1 MHSHQVRIP
10 GKSASIVRL
19 LAANVNQ
26 CAVYSFYGFRC
37 GKGKCKMK
45 DLFDGCFFFCICI
58 AIHVLL
64 VADCKCQIV
73 LFIISLLSNVVKVNH
88 WWIQVAFRPWPYPK
102 A

>member
-1 MHSHQVRIP
+1 MHSHLVRIP

-26 CAVYSFYGFRC
+26 CAVYPFYGFRC
-37 GKGKCKMK
+37 GKGKCKLK
-45 DLFDGCFFFCICI
+45 DLFDGWLFCICI

-64 VADCKCQIV
+64 VADYKCQIV
-73 LFIISLLSNVVKVNH
+73 LFIISLLSNMIKVNH
-88 WWIQVAFRPWPYPK
+88 WWIQGAFRPWLYPK